1 MTKFNKETE
10 NSPNSSSSFYT
21 NDIQQFINE
30 AKLHGK
36 INQES
41 LTELEKLA
49 KSYNKKS
56 SYNFLLRFSSLI
68 TVLLIFFAT
77 INISL
82 KLNNFLQF
90 LLLLL
95 CFVFS
100 SVSGFVIKK
109 KNQRIGD
116 SLLFLGSCYMI
127 WIFVALVAMAS
138 KIQIPYPLYQT
149 EAVTINSF
157 SYFNMA
163 PGIKTVKNFLLFLP
177 LLLLP
182 TAIFLQSEMV
192 AAVFIASF
200 YFAFNPFYFEESP
213 SSLLVLGSSFILL
226 AVNSILLSGNIFS
239 FIKDR
244 FGLSRIIGVLFFVA
258 TIIFIKFPLLKGDLA
273 IVNTAVIFN
282 KMQITLLIANIILIS
297 RTYFSKKISLNFP
310 LYQKPFL
317 VIFTIAIATYLIQA
331 IALSHFKYASL
342 AIIFGGISSMIIFS
356 FAYFLVYFGVKQA
369 RINLIRFGV
378 LLLLIETATDLFIFL
393 KDNSVIIYTIS
404 ILALILIVI
413 GLKFEKSLYS
423 NIKNFNEKTY
433 E

>member
-1 MTKFNKETE
+1 MTKFNNETE
-10 NSPNSSSSFYT
+10 NSPNSSSSFYA

-36 INQES
+36 ISQES

-49 KSYNKKS
+49 KNYNKKS

-149 EAVTINSF
+149 EAVKISSF

-163 PGIKTVKNFLLFLP
+163 PGIKIVKNFLPFLP

-192 AAVFIASF
+192 AAVFITSF

-258 TIIFIKFPLLKGDLA
+258 TIIFIKFPLLKGDLT
-273 IVNTAVIFN
+273 IVNTAFIFN
-282 KMQITLLIANIILIS
+282 KMQIILLIANIILIS
-297 RTYFSKKISLNFP
+297 RTYFSKKISSNFP

-317 VIFTIAIATYLIQA
+317 VIFAVTIATYLIQA
-331 IALSHFKYASL
+331 IALNNFKYASL

-378 LLLLIETATDLFIFL
+378 LLLLIEIATDLFIFL
-393 KDNSVIIYTIS
+393 KDNSVITYTIS
-404 ILALILIVI
+404 ILAVILIVI

>member
-1 MTKFNKETE
+1 MTKFNNETE
-10 NSPNSSSSFYT
+10 NSPNSSSSLYT

-30 AKLHGK
+30 AKLHGN

-41 LTELEKLA
+41 LAELEKLA
-49 KSYNKKS
+49 KNYNKKS
-56 SYNFLLRFSSLI
+56 SYNFLLRFSSLV
-68 TVLLIFFAT
+68 TVLIIFIAT

-82 KLNNFLQF
+82 KLNNLLQF

-95 CFVFS
+95 CFIS
-100 SVSGFVIKK
+100 SSISGFVIKK
-109 KNQRIGD
+109 RNQRIGD

-127 WIFVALVAMAS
+127 WIFVALIAMAS

-149 EAVTINSF
+149 EAVTVNYS
-157 SYFNMA
+157 SYFDMA
-163 PGIKTVKNFLLFLP
+163 PGIKIVRNFLLFLP

-192 AAVFIASF
+192 AAIFIASF
-200 YFAFNPFYFEESP
+200 YFAFNPFYFEES
-213 SSLLVLGSSFILL
+213 SSSILDLGFSFILL

-258 TIIFIKFPLLKGDLA
+258 TIIFIKFPLLKANLTIA
-273 IVNTAVIFN
+273 NTAVVLN
-282 KMQITLLIANIILIS
+282 KMQIMLIIANIILIS
-297 RTYFSKKISLNFP
+297 RTYFSKKVSSNFP

-317 VIFTIAIATYLIQA
+317 VIFAIAIATYLVQA
-331 IALSHFKYASL
+331 IALSNFKYASL
-342 AIIFGGISSMIIFS
+342 SIIFGGISSMITFS

-378 LLLLIETATDLFIFL
+378 LLLLIEIVTDLFIFL
-393 KDNSVIIYTIS
+393 KDNSAIVYAIS
-404 ILALILIVI
+404 ILAVILIVI